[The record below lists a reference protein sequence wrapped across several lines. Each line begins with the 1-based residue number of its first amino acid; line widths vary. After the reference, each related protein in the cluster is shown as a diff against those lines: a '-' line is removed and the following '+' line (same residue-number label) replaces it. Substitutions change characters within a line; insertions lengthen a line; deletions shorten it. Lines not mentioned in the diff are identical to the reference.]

1 LSLLLGKK
9 TQENEENVNMRNKR
23 ARKRQTECRGSNTM
37 DMLFCPLGFKEKL
50 IIFSWNVH
58 FKHM

>member
-1 LSLLLGKK
+1 
-9 TQENEENVNMRNKR
+9 M
-23 ARKRQTECRGSNTM
+23 RQTDREANEQRRDGAKAAPVPLMSVV
-37 DMLFCPLGFKEKL
+37 FYPLGFKEKL